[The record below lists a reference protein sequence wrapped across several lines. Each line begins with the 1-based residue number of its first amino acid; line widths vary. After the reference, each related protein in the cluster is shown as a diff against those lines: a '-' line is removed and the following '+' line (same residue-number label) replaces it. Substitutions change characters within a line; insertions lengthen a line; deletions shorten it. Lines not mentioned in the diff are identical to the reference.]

1 MPSFVV
7 KGPQGE
13 EYEVNAPEGA
23 TQEQAFE
30 FFKREHS
37 AGRLQAKKPLAPIG
51 DRIAAGFKSG
61 LAGAGNVADTAATLV
76 RNVPGAVKS
85 YVTGELPASFEENM
99 DELNMRIKGRNMWAN
114 PDEVELGTAGSIAS
128 GFGGV
133 PSMLLAP
140 LTGLQTTK
148 EFLDAGESGGRAATA
163 GLVDTTLGTAGALIP
178 TGKAFN
184 TLGKAVVG
192 GAAVNT
198 GQGALTDAILNEIA
212 TKKELQDRYQWS
224 DLDRRLAD
232 ATTGGVFG
240 AAFRDKPQTKKVRE
254 TPADILRK
262 QLEAE
267 KATTPVSKPE
277 ITPGEKA
284 FDSIVGS
291 QLEGWN
297 EPITR
302 SPAHQP
308 QRSAMGDI
316 VSAMEQQRMSDA
328 DAAIAQRQAALEAE
342 VAAQRARDE
351 MARTSAMEQNST
363 GYAEWVEAQRRAAE
377 QRIPGDNRPM
387 DFESPYL
394 LDINKFPQVLQDAP
408 RTPEGGIDYTVPRD
422 QAALPLEI
430 ADFLNQDR
438 PRTGQPDVDPIVRA
452 NELLAGSEL
461 ARKRPGQQPPR
472 KGGKQSGAIDPD
484 LLTLGLTRLFHGGKE
499 FKKWDPRTIGKGE
512 GMGALGP
519 GLYAGDNPDLAKVY
533 TKYGTSF
540 DIDEATGNFVTTPGV
555 LNELAV
561 NTKNI
566 HDYRKENPKWQKAIE
581 NLDALGYKASTRGIQ
596 GALQEAHRWKDQA
609 SARQAMIDAGIDGMY
624 VNLGGSLGKEIV
636 IFNPDIIAQVSR
648 ADTPIEKIDVSP
660 YLNKGMSRKQR
671 GALDFGPSNP
681 KQKLIEEATK
691 EKLFADVPNADA
703 VISQSLGQKDSKG
716 GWLGPTIN
724 LESGGSM
731 AAMKRQ
737 SPLVEGGVRIMQGWK
752 NRAEDAIRTS
762 VFPTEQ
768 ALRRLSKQ
776 ELTDLGEVFKL
787 EMFERRAFS
796 AKELADAGL
805 SEKQLLAYQKQREMF
820 RNALEAENAARVA
833 QGKKPVT
840 EQDFYLSSRW
850 QGDFRVGFRDAQGK
864 LVWYLAADSKRALDK
879 QASQLLA
886 QFPELTPDKMHVVKS
901 TKRSGGDVSKI
912 YNTMLDVLGEG
923 DPAVAKI
930 KAWAEGQMEI
940 EGRQVKGQE
949 KHFEAKANVRGFV
962 GDRPGANPTKEAL
975 AMFQQQIQYAKN
987 AHDWAAKQMAAQE
1000 LKKVLADES
1009 LAREQ
1014 PNNMAYLREYFLDN
1028 LGANESNLTRA
1039 FEDWIRETTGT
1050 SPNKIG
1056 QGIGAVKNYWI
1067 TSKLALNAGFMLSN
1081 VIQAGNI
1088 LPHLAMMQ
1096 KEFGGNPVAAL
1107 TVGIPMGV
1115 AMATGHLGKTY
1126 LPQLEGMKF
1135 YNELAK
1141 TPGLTEFHARAMK
1154 YAEDNS
1160 VIARSIY
1167 DESPIESSFSTP
1179 ARVAKAA
1186 GVTITL
1192 PETFLRGVTFMTYV
1206 EQLKSSG
1213 KFKNDLDLF
1222 RVAEER
1228 TNISMGDYREGE
1240 RAMIFN
1246 KMGNTGNMLNVLQ
1259 TFAFN
1264 FYNQYAT
1271 FGRHAVE
1278 SKNPLPLMAMLAT
1291 HGYMAGLMGIPGFA
1305 EADKAWEGIKSL
1317 LAEHYPETWAKVKN
1331 LSIKEAALSLPGGES
1346 ITYGPL
1352 STQSG
1357 VALTSRAAAPIPS
1370 EMIASPGAPLADI
1383 GGQAMDVA
1391 KLLMDPTSKT
1401 KQAQAALSVAP
1412 AGLQGAL
1419 ETGPFRDVTSVPVGD
1434 KRVYG
1439 QTKKVGDLKGM
1450 YARTPEEES
1459 LRARGLRSQKEAV
1472 TRELN
1477 WMAERKGV
1485 QAASVVRGLP
1495 NSIYRDLVDEDMD
1508 SVRDKIKLYAELSGN
1523 SFSSQQLTNQV
1534 LQRYLTPDG
1543 RMISKTMPL
1552 ETVKAYKRLQDT
1564 LKELGYAE

>member
-1 MPSFVV
+1 MSDPLGLFTDQDPL
-7 KGPQGE
+7 GL
-13 EYEVNAPEGA
+13 
-23 TQEQAFE
+23 FE
-30 FFKREHS
+30 T
-37 AGRLQAKKPLAPIG
+37 KKKELAPMG
-51 DRIAAGFKSG
+51 DRVAAGFKSG
-61 LAGAGNVADTAATLV
+61 LAGAGNLADTTATLL

-85 YVTGELPASFEENM
+85 YVTGELPTSFEENM

-114 PDEVELGTAGSIAS
+114 PDELELGTAGSIAS

-140 LTGLQTTK
+140 LTGLQTAK

-163 GLVDTTLGTAGALIP
+163 GAVDTALGTAGALIP

-184 TLGKAVVG
+184 TLGKAIVG
-192 GAAVNT
+192 GAAVNA
-198 GQGALTDAILNEIA
+198 GQGALTDAILNEVA
-212 TKKELQDRYQWS
+212 TKKELQDRYQWN

-240 AAFRDKPQTKKVRE
+240 GVFRDKPQTKKIRE

-267 KATTPVSKPE
+267 KANAPVSKPE

-387 DFESPYL
+387 DFESPYPV
-394 LDINKFPQVLQDAP
+394 DINKFPQVLQDAP

-438 PRTGQPDVDPIVRA
+438 PRTGQPDVDPIARA

-461 ARKRPGQQPPR
+461 ARKRPGQQAPR
-472 KGGKQSGAIDPD
+472 KGGKQSGTIDFESIAEGFQRIK
-484 LLTLGLTRLFHGGKE
+484 TLANGVKLKASGTGNGVNVEAFSSTGKSLGVL
-499 FKKWDPRTIGKGE
+499 KSSASSWADPKPSDNLVTDWVSSTQ
-512 GMGALGP
+512 P
-519 GLYAGDNPDLAKVY
+519 GLAKEMYSFISELGNDMQRSTTLLPDGKAMWDR
-533 TKYGTSF
+533 F
-540 DIDEATGNFVTTPGV
+540 EQTGKSKG
-555 LNELAV
+555 
-561 NTKNI
+561 NI
-566 HDYRKENPKWQKAIE
+566 IP
-581 NLDALGYKASTRGIQ
+581 
-596 GALQEAHRWKDQA
+596 
-609 SARQAMIDAGIDGMY
+609 
-624 VNLGGSLGKEIV
+624 
-636 IFNPDIIAQVSR
+636 
-648 ADTPIEKIDVSP
+648 
-660 YLNKGMSRKQR
+660 RKQR

-681 KQKLIEEATK
+681 KQKLIEEATR

-737 SPLVEGGVRIMQGWK
+737 SPLVQGGVRIMQGWK
-752 NRAEDAIRTS
+752 NRAEDSIRTS

-796 AKELADAGL
+796 AKELVDAGL

-820 RNALEAENAARVA
+820 RSALEAENAARAA

-901 TKRSGGDVSKI
+901 TKRGGGDVSKI

-930 KAWAEGQMEI
+930 KAWAEGQMEL

-962 GDRPGANPTKEAL
+962 GDRPGANPSKEAL

-1050 SPNKIG
+1050 SPNQIG
-1056 QGIGAVKNYWI
+1056 SGIGAVKNYWV

-1096 KEFGGNPVAAL
+1096 KEFGGNPITAL

-1167 DESPIESSFSTP
+1167 DESPIESSFSLP
-1179 ARVAKAA
+1179 ARAAKAA
-1186 GVTITL
+1186 GITITL
-1192 PETFLRGVTFMTYV
+1192 PETYLRGITFMTYV

-1271 FGRHAVE
+1271 FGRHAVQ

-1370 EMIASPGAPLADI
+1370 EMVASPGAPLADL

-1419 ETGPFRDVTSVPVGD
+1419 ETGPFRNVTSVPVGD

>member
-37 AGRLQAKKPLAPIG
+37 AGRLQAKKPLAPMG
-51 DRIAAGFKSG
+51 DRIAAGFKTG
-61 LAGAGNVADTAATLV
+61 LAGVGNMADTAATLV
-76 RNVPGAVKS
+76 RNVPGALKS
-85 YVTGELPASFEENM
+85 YVTGELPQSFEANM
-99 DELNMRIKGRNMWAN
+99 EELNWRNKGRMMWAN
-114 PDEVELGTAGSIAS
+114 PDELELGTAGSVAA
-128 GFGGV
+128 GFGGL
-133 PSMLLAP
+133 PGMPLAP
-140 LTGLQTTK
+140 LSGVTTAK
-148 EFLDAGESGGRAATA
+148 DFIDAGET
-163 GLVDTTLGTAGALIP
+163 GTRAGA
-178 TGKAFN
+178 A
-184 TLGKAVVG
+184 
-192 GAAVNT
+192 
-198 GQGALTDAILNEIA
+198 ALTDAALNTAAAFVGPGAGSMVKAAALGAGANVAQGAALDAALNKIA
-212 TKKELQDRYQWS
+212 QTKELKDRFQW
-224 DLDRRLAD
+224 DDVDRRITD
-232 ATTGGVFG
+232 AVTGGVFS
-240 AAFRDKPQTKKVRE
+240 AALADPKVMGRSKKD
-254 TPADILRK
+254 TSPKPADVLREKLAVEKAQTQQKAIEAPDLRLEHPIAAENRVAAINRK
-262 QLEAE
+262 QPSADDYNNRDANVRAVEEEIAAMEAY
-267 KATTPVSKPE
+267 
-277 ITPGEKA
+277 
-284 FDSIVGS
+284 
-291 QLEGWN
+291 
-297 EPITR
+297 
-302 SPAHQP
+302 
-308 QRSAMGDI
+308 QRSQQAEQDAIESQRLNDFLAKAQQTVIDDTPHGDRPAQFGMTDTGGRVDENGI
-316 VSAMEQQRMSDA
+316 PIRADLSMDA
-328 DAAIAQRQAALEAE
+328 QNVQNPLQMNFWGDELQGRTGDGGLPLTRALDKMPPGPERDAAIAQL
-342 VAAQRARDE
+342 
-351 MARTSAMEQNST
+351 S
-363 GYAEWVEAQRRAAE
+363 
-377 QRIPGDNRPM
+377 
-387 DFESPYL
+387 
-394 LDINKFPQVLQDAP
+394 
-408 RTPEGGIDYTVPRD
+408 
-422 QAALPLEI
+422 
-430 ADFLNQDR
+430 
-438 PRTGQPDVDPIVRA
+438 
-452 NELLAGSEL
+452 
-461 ARKRPGQQPPR
+461 GQQKPHR
-472 KGGKQSGAIDPD
+472 RGGKQSGAIDPD
-484 LLTLGLTRLFHGGKE
+484 LLTLGFTRLFHGGKE

-519 GLYAGDNPDLAKVY
+519 GLYAGDNPELAKVY

-540 DIDEATGNFVTTPGV
+540 DMDETTGNFVTTPGV
-555 LNELAV
+555 LNEMAV

-566 HDYRKENPKWQKAIE
+566 HDYRKENPKWQKAIA

-648 ADTPIEKIDVSP
+648 ADTPVEKTDVSP

-671 GALDFGPSNP
+671 GALDFGPGNP
-681 KQKLIEEATK
+681 KQKLIEEATR

-716 GWLGPTIN
+716 GWLGPSIN

-737 SPLVEGGVRIMQGWK
+737 SPLVQGGVRIMQGWK
-752 NRAEDAIRTS
+752 NRAEDAIRNS

-820 RNALEAENAARVA
+820 RSALEAENAARAA

-864 LVWYLAADSKRALDK
+864 LVWYLAADSKKALDK
-879 QASQLLA
+879 QASQLLS

-901 TKRSGGDVSKI
+901 TKRSGGDVSKV

-930 KAWAEGQMEI
+930 KAWAEAQMEI

-962 GDRPGANPTKEAL
+962 GDRPGTNPTKEAI

-1039 FEDWIRETTGT
+1039 FEDWIRDTTGT

-1056 QGIGAVKNYWI
+1056 QGIGAVKNYWV

-1167 DESPIESSFSTP
+1167 DESPIESSFSLP
-1179 ARVAKAA
+1179 ARAAKAA
-1186 GVTITL
+1186 GITITL

-1278 SKNPLPLMAMLAT
+1278 SKNPLPLFAMLAT
-1291 HGYMAGLMGIPGFA
+1291 HGYMAGLMGVPGFA

-1331 LSIKEAALSLPGGES
+1331 ISIKEAALALPGGES

-1370 EMIASPGAPLADI
+1370 EMIASPGAPLVDL
-1383 GGQAMDVA
+1383 GGQAFDVA

-1459 LRARGLRSQKEAV
+1459 LRAKGLRSQKEAV

-1543 RMISKTMPL
+1543 RMIFKTMPL
-1552 ETVKAYKRLQDT
+1552 ETVKAYKKLKDT
-1564 LKELGYAE
+1564 LKEMGYDNAN